1 MKIGTIKKKMFL
13 SQHRQGSM
21 LQNQNHAIDLM
32 KYICAVFVILL
43 HASTILS
50 FSPAFRFIIVNVFG
64 RVAVPFFFLTG
75 AYFLAKNMQKKDHFY
90 LKIYLYSLC
99 KSYIFWSIAYLPL
112 GIIWIQDNLQLAWYL
127 YPFALLIAV
136 LYVGM
141 YYPLWYLPAF
151 MTAVLI
157 VYWWTKYFRLQWLF
171 LISCILLCF
180 GALETYYG
188 VLPNGPLLDFFNF
201 YIKYFITT
209 RNFLFFALFYV
220 TCGFVLSQSKIFLH
234 KRIAMM
240 GSILF
245 FVCMVIE
252 AYFLISTETLNFNI
266 LLFAAPFTI
275 CIFSYLLQCDLKLH
289 MRFHNLRLY
298 SQYYYYVHG
307 FVLFFVSCSIQMH
320 HGHGYATWYYLLFI
334 LLLTHYVSVLC
345 HEIYNRRAIYMYH
358 IHKMKRDLIE
368 VPIAHILHLIKGF

>member
-1 MKIGTIKKKMFL
+1 MKTGTIKNQIYG
-13 SQHRQGSM
+13 SQH
-21 LQNQNHAIDLM
+21 NQHHAIDFM

-43 HASTILS
+43 HSSTILT
-50 FSPAFRFIIVNVFG
+50 FSPVFRFLIVNVFG
-64 RVAVPFFFLTG
+64 RVAVPFFFVSG
-75 AYFLAKNMQKKDHFY
+75 AYFLAKNIQQKERCYVKTYLFY
-90 LKIYLYSLC
+90 LC
-99 KSYIFWSIAYLPL
+99 KSYVFWSVAYLPL
-112 GIIWIQDNLQLAWYL
+112 GIIWIQDNLQLAWYS
-127 YPFALLIAV
+127 YPVALLIAI

-151 MTAVLI
+151 MMAVLI

-171 LISCILLCF
+171 MLSCILLCF

-220 TCGFVLSQSKIFLH
+220 TCGFALAQTKTFLN
-234 KRIAMM
+234 KRMAMA

-245 FVCMVIE
+245 FICMGIE
-252 AYFLISTETLNFNI
+252 AYFLVSSETLNFNI

-275 CIFSYLLQCDLKLH
+275 CIFSYLLQCDVVLPI
-289 MRFHNLRLY
+289 RYRNLRRY

-307 FVLFFVSCSIQMH
+307 FVLFFVSCSIQMYH
-320 HGHGYATWYYLLFI
+320 VHYEVTWYYLLLI
-334 LLLTHYVSVLC
+334 LSVTHYGSVLC
-345 HEIYNRRAIYMYH
+345 HEVYCKKALVWYYLIKI
-358 IHKMKRDLIE
+358 KRNLIE
-368 VPIAHILHLIKGF
+368 VFVAHM